1 MKKRIFI
8 ITILSIAML
17 TACNESG
24 KTNDISKNGQDK
36 KQAEKLEINT
46 KKDSDKE
53 EEAKEAKEEKETQDN
68 DTTSESDEN
77 KESKSE
83 TETKKEV
90 TISVFYSNDDATA
103 FTADM
108 VKIKELTPEN
118 ILNALTDKGVIDK
131 DIKINKF
138 EVSEVDGMQSIDI
151 DFDQKFKEYIM
162 SCGSTQEYYV
172 VGGICNTFIK
182 AYRAD
187 RIKITVDGNSL
198 ETGHND
204 YPDYMFEF

>member
-53 EEAKEAKEEKETQDN
+53 EAKEAKEEKETQDN

-83 TETKKEV
+83 TETKKDV

-118 ILNALTDKGVIDK
+118 VLNALADKGVIDK

-138 EVSEVDGMQSIDI
+138 EVSEIDGMQSINI
-151 DFDQKFKEYIM
+151 DFDQKFK
-162 SCGSTQEYYV
+162 EYYV

-187 RIKITVDGNSL
+187 RIKITVDGNCL

>member
-53 EEAKEAKEEKETQDN
+53 EAKEAKEEKETQDN

-77 KESKSE
+77 QKRKQ
-83 TETKKEV
+83 KKMLQ
-90 TISVFYSNDDATA
+90 SVC
-103 FTADM
+103 FTVM
-108 VKIKELTPEN
+108 M
-118 ILNALTDKGVIDK
+118 
-131 DIKINKF
+131 
-138 EVSEVDGMQSIDI
+138 MQLLLL
-151 DFDQKFKEYIM
+151 
-162 SCGSTQEYYV
+162 
-172 VGGICNTFIK
+172 
-182 AYRAD
+182 
-187 RIKITVDGNSL
+187 RIW
-198 ETGHND
+198 
-204 YPDYMFEF
+204 

>member
-53 EEAKEAKEEKETQDN
+53 EAKEAKEEKETQDN

-83 TETKKEV
+83 TETKKDV

-118 ILNALTDKGVIDK
+118 VLNALADKGVIDK

-138 EVSEVDGMQSIDI
+138 EVSEIDGMQSINI
-151 DFDQKFKEYIM
+151 DFDQKFKEYINPHI
-162 SCGSTQEYYV
+162 SAVRYFVLCRLRQYAGRRT
-172 VGGICNTFIK
+172 
-182 AYRAD
+182 
-187 RIKITVDGNSL
+187 
-198 ETGHND
+198 
-204 YPDYMFEF
+204 P

>member
-1 MKKRIFI
+1 M
-8 ITILSIAML
+8 
-17 TACNESG
+17 
-24 KTNDISKNGQDK
+24 
-36 KQAEKLEINT
+36 
-46 KKDSDKE
+46 
-53 EEAKEAKEEKETQDN
+53 
-68 DTTSESDEN
+68 
-77 KESKSE
+77 
-83 TETKKEV
+83 
-90 TISVFYSNDDATA
+90 FYSNDDATA
-103 FTADM
+103 FTVDM

-118 ILNALTDKGVIDK
+118 VLNALADKGVIDK
-131 DIKINKF
+131 GIKINKF

-187 RIKITVDGNSL
+187 RIKITVDGNCL

>member
-36 KQAEKLEINT
+36 KQEEKLEINT
-46 KKDSDKE
+46 KKDSDK

-83 TETKKEV
+83 TETKKDV

-118 ILNALTDKGVIDK
+118 VLNALADKGVIDK

-138 EVSEVDGMQSIDI
+138 EVSEIDGMQSINI

-187 RIKITVDGNSL
+187 RIKITVDGNCL

>member
-8 ITILSIAML
+8 IAILSMAIL

-24 KTNDISKNGQDK
+24 KTSDTPKNGQDK

-46 KKDSDKE
+46 KKNSGKE
-53 EEAKEAKEEKETQDN
+53 EEEKEEEKETQGN
-68 DTTSESDEN
+68 DKISESDEK

-83 TETKKEV
+83 TEIKKEV

-118 ILNALTDKGVIDK
+118 VLNALADKGVIDK
-131 DIKINKF
+131 GIKINKF
-138 EVSEVDGMQSIDI
+138 EVSEIDGMQSIDI

-172 VGGICNTFIK
+172 IGGICDTFIK
-182 AYRAD
+182 AYQAD
-187 RIKITVDGNSL
+187 RIKITVDGNCL

>member
-46 KKDSDKE
+46 KKNSDKE
-53 EEAKEAKEEKETQDN
+53 EEAKETQDN
-68 DTTSESDEN
+68 DNTNESDEN

-83 TETKKEV
+83 TEIKKEV

-103 FTADM
+103 FTVDM

-118 ILNALTDKGVIDK
+118 VLNALADKGVIDK
-131 DIKINKF
+131 GIKINKF

-187 RIKITVDGNSL
+187 RIKITVDGNCL

>member
-8 ITILSIAML
+8 IAILSMAIL

-24 KTNDISKNGQDK
+24 KTSDTPKNGQDK

-46 KKDSDKE
+46 KKNSGKE
-53 EEAKEAKEEKETQDN
+53 EEEEKETQGN
-68 DTTSESDEN
+68 DKISESDEK

-83 TETKKEV
+83 TEIKKEV

-118 ILNALTDKGVIDK
+118 VLNALADNGVIDK
-131 DIKINKF
+131 GIKINKF

-172 VGGICNTFIK
+172 IGGICDTFIK
-182 AYRAD
+182 AYQAD
-187 RIKITVDGNSL
+187 RIKITVDGNCL

>member
-8 ITILSIAML
+8 IAILSMAIL
-17 TACNESG
+17 TACNESE
-24 KTNDISKNGQDK
+24 KISDTSKNGQDK

-83 TETKKEV
+83 TETKKDV

-118 ILNALTDKGVIDK
+118 VLNALADKGVIDK

-138 EVSEVDGMQSIDI
+138 EVSEIDGMQSINI

-187 RIKITVDGNSL
+187 RIKITVDGNCL

>member
-24 KTNDISKNGQDK
+24 KTNNISKNGQDK

-53 EEAKEAKEEKETQDN
+53 EEAKEEKETQDN
-68 DTTSESDEN
+68 DT
-77 KESKSE
+77 
-83 TETKKEV
+83 
-90 TISVFYSNDDATA
+90 TA

-118 ILNALTDKGVIDK
+118 VLNALADKGVIDK

-138 EVSEVDGMQSIDI
+138 EVSEIDGMQSINI

-187 RIKITVDGNSL
+187 RIKITVDGNCL

>member
-36 KQAEKLEINT
+36 KQEEKLEINT

-53 EEAKEAKEEKETQDN
+53 EAKEAKEEKETLDN
-68 DTTSESDEN
+68 DNTNESDEN

-83 TETKKEV
+83 TEIKKEV

-118 ILNALTDKGVIDK
+118 VLNALADKGVIDK
-131 DIKINKF
+131 GIKINKF

-187 RIKITVDGNSL
+187 RIKITVDGNCL